1 MSYPAAKALPL
12 VGVRALVEIFF
23 INKGGDVEIGATA
36 GAWAEVSV
44 LDMIFGRLATGELGI
59 E

>member
-12 VGVRALVEIFF
+12 VGVRALGEIFF
-23 INKGGDVEIGATA
+23 INKGGDFEIGATA
-36 GAWAEVSV
+36 GAWAEDSV